1 MSDPQR
7 PAARSVPTSAADRN
21 SPDQPD
27 QPALSI
33 SDLHIGFRSRR
44 GLAPAVRGVSFDI
57 ARGETLALVGESGSG
72 KSTTAAAVNRLL
84 PDTAEFSSGRI
95 VVGGRDVAA
104 LAPRELQALRGAGIG
119 LVPQDPMTNLNP
131 VLRVGDQIAEAFEVH
146 DVATGA
152 EARDRAVELLTAV
165 GIQDAKERAR
175 QYPHEF
181 SGGMRQ
187 RVLVAMGLAC
197 KPALLIADEPTSA
210 LDVTVQRR
218 VLDLL
223 DELTDDLGTAVLLIT
238 HDLTLAAERADRVA
252 VMQAGEIVE
261 IGAAHEVMH
270 APRHDYTK
278 RLLAAIPGTTATPRG
293 PVVADHG
300 ADAVPAAGPGASPL
314 VEVRDLVKVYGG
326 GRGSH
331 ALRGPAYAAVDGVS
345 LTIPAGRTVSVV
357 GESGSGKSTVANM
370 LLGLVEPTS
379 GTVLVDGQERGGGR
393 RELKA
398 VRRRIQPVFQN
409 PYASLDPR
417 FTVGRSV
424 AEPMAVHGIGDR
436 AGRRARVAEL
446 LDQVALPA
454 DAADRH
460 PHQLSGGQRQRVAI
474 ARALSLEPDL
484 VVLDEAVSALDVLVQ
499 QQILELLARLQS
511 ELGLAYLFISHDLAV
526 VRMISDEVHVM
537 QRGRIVESG
546 SPEALFGDP
555 QEDYTRELLS
565 AIPKGA

>member
-1 MSDPQR
+1 MTDD
-7 PAARSVPTSAADRN
+7 A
-21 SPDQPD
+21 
-27 QPALSI
+27 PALSI
-33 SDLHIGFRSRR
+33 TDLHIGFRSRS

-84 PDTAEFSSGRI
+84 PDTAEIGSGSI
-95 VVGGRDVAA
+95 VVAGRDVAA
-104 LAPRELQALRGAGIG
+104 LDRRELQALRGAGIG

-131 VLRVGDQIAEAFEVH
+131 VMRVGEQIAEAFEVH
-146 DVATGA
+146 DVASGA
-152 EARDRAVELLTAV
+152 AAHARAVELLEAV
-165 GIQDAKERAR
+165 GITDAAARAR

-187 RVLVAMGLAC
+187 RVLIAMGLAC

-223 DELTDDLGTAVLLIT
+223 DDLTDEMGTAVLLIT

-252 VMQAGEIVE
+252 VMQNGEIVE
-261 IGAAHEVMH
+261 IGTAHDVMH
-270 APRHDYTK
+270 APRHDYTT
-278 RLLAAIPGTTATPRG
+278 RLLAAIPGTTATTRARLDDRS
-293 PVVADHG
+293 VAEG
-300 ADAVPAAGPGASPL
+300 TPADGSSADTAAGPPL
-314 VEVRDLVKVYGG
+314 VEVRDLVKVYGSG
-326 GRGSH
+326 PGSH

-357 GESGSGKSTVANM
+357 GESGSGKSTVANL

-379 GTVLVDGQERGGGR
+379 GTVLVDGRERGRGR
-393 RELKA
+393 KALKA

-424 AEPMAVHGIGDR
+424 AEPMGVHGIGDK
-436 AGRRARVAEL
+436 ASRRARVAEL
-446 LDQVALPA
+446 LEQVALPA
-454 DAADRH
+454 DVADRH

-537 QRGRIVESG
+537 QRGKIVESG
-546 SPEALFGDP
+546 SPEALFSSP
-555 QEDYTRELLS
+555 KQDYTQELLS
-565 AIPKGA
+565 AIPRGT

>member
-1 MSDPQR
+1 MTHD
-7 PAARSVPTSAADRN
+7 A
-21 SPDQPD
+21 
-27 QPALSI
+27 PALSI
-33 SDLHIGFRSRR
+33 TDLHIGFRSRR
-44 GLAPAVRGVSFDI
+44 GLSTAVRGVSFDI

-84 PDTAEFSSGRI
+84 PDTAEISEGSI
-95 VVGGRDVAA
+95 VVAGRDVAA

-131 VLRVGDQIAEAFEVH
+131 VMRIGDQIAEAFEVH
-146 DVATGA
+146 DVATGSQA
-152 EARDRAVELLTAV
+152 HDRAVQLLEAV
-165 GIQDAKERAR
+165 GIPDAATRAR

-187 RVLVAMGLAC
+187 RVLIAMGLAC

-223 DELTDDLGTAVLLIT
+223 ADLTDEMGTAVLLIT

-261 IGAAHEVMH
+261 IGTAHDVMH
-270 APRHDYTK
+270 APQHDYTR
-278 RLLAAIPGTTATPRG
+278 RLLAAIPGTTATPRDQPASSG
-293 PVVADHG
+293 TESSGTGSSG
-300 ADAVPAAGPGASPL
+300 AAATPL

-326 GRGSH
+326 GTK
-331 ALRGPAYAAVDGVS
+331 AYAAVDGVS

-379 GTVLVDGQERGGGR
+379 GTVLVDGQPVAGGR
-393 RELKA
+393 RALKA

-424 AEPMAVHGIGDR
+424 AEPMGVHGIGDK
-436 AGRRARVAEL
+436 ASRRARVAEL
-446 LDQVALPA
+446 LEQVALPA
-454 DAADRH
+454 DVADRH

-537 QRGRIVESG
+537 QQGRIVESG
-546 SPEALFGDP
+546 SPEALFSSP
-555 QEDYTRELLS
+555 QEDYTQELLS
-565 AIPKGA
+565 AIPRGA